1 MNDFF
6 TTNTKQPKEI
16 IEGVLREGQFATLSG
31 PYGICKSPLL
41 QNITICRLNGLN
53 WCGRAVKKGPVIVFD
68 FETPGPTYR
77 KNLKQM
83 CSRYDVPLPTVPVEL
98 EVYLEHDDPK
108 ADGTA
113 QLLDLLEQS
122 TEKKI
127 EFIENRLRDKPDASV
142 IIDPLELLFPIDKN
156 KGDQVVKLYNKFRRL
171 LAEYPHAFIFLTFNM
186 RKRDRRA
193 KMPSLF
199 TDPRGWL
206 EETSGSGAIQYRADV
221 RLGIDIYDAEK
232 EIRVINGIR
241 RGEEMYP
248 LLIQSVGDPDKLA
261 GFESATNVEVLEAL
275 TQTQRKHWKA
285 LPHEFKFEEVAGNS
299 VPRSTLHRLLSR
311 AKSTGLITGPDENGV
326 WQKQPECWNSGT
338 GWVN

>member
-1 MNDFF
+1 MTISTAKTSTFF
-6 TTNTKQPKEI
+6 ESNTEQREEA
-16 IEGVLREGQFATLSG
+16 IEGVIREGQLATVSG
-31 PYGICKSPLL
+31 PYGIGKSPLL
-41 QNITICRLNGLN
+41 QHITICRLNGLD

-83 CSRYDVPLPTVPVEL
+83 CSRYDVRLPSVPDEL

-108 ADGTA
+108 AEGTA
-113 QLLDLLEQS
+113 ELLRLLEQG

-156 KGDQVVKLYNKFRRL
+156 KGDQVVKLYNRFRRI

-221 RLGIDIYDAEK
+221 RLGIDMHDREK

-241 RGEEMYP
+241 RGEDMHP
-248 LLIQSVGDPDKLA
+248 LLIKPVGDPHILA
-261 GFESATNVEVLEAL
+261 GFELSPTDAMELKLAL
-275 TQTQRKHWKA
+275 TPAQQGYWQS
-285 LPHEFKFEEVAGNS
+285 LPEQFRFEEVADKR
-299 VPRSTLHRLLSR
+299 VPRASLHRLIDR
-311 AKSTGLITGPDENGV
+311 AKSLGILTSENGYWTKV
-326 WQKQPECWNSGT
+326 VKL
-338 GWVN
+338 